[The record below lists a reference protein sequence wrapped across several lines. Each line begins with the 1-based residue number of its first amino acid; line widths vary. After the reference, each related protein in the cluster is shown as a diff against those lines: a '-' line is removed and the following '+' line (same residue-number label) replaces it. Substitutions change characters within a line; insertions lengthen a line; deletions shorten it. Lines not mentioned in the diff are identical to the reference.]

1 MKIKTPD
8 EAYIKAASKLS
19 KDHKERLLSRMRGKL
34 TRKWESEEFDTLQA
48 LAIQLEIEDAELAD
62 WREKMNEI
70 KQKEELKSNK
80 K

>member
-8 EAYIKAASKLS
+8 EAYIEAASKLN
-19 KDHKERLLSRMRGKL
+19 DDQKERLLSRMRDKL
-34 TRKWESEEFDTLQA
+34 TRKWENEKVDTLHA
-48 LAIQLEIEDAELAD
+48 LAIQLETEDAELAD

-70 KQKEELKSNK
+70 KEKEKVKNK